1 MRQEKGLK
9 GAGKWVGLLA
19 LLLTISALAPA
30 LAATV
35 KKMPDFS
42 EDTVLGQSKIDSAS
56 LRGQVVLVNFWA
68 TWCPPCRK
76 EIPSLIE
83 MQEKYRAR
91 GFTILGISMDEGGR
105 KVVSKFLE
113 KLGVNYPVIIGD
125 TSLARGFGGVMGVP
139 ASFLVD
145 REGNVV
151 KRYDG
156 YVSEKVLSGE
166 IEQLLN

>member
-1 MRQEKGLK
+1 MRSGKWLISVGLK
-9 GAGKWVGLLA
+9 AGRQV
-19 LLLTISALAPA
+19 LLLLCLAALAVPA
-30 LAATV
+30 LAAQ
-35 KKMPDFS
+35 KMPDFS
-42 EDTVLGQSKIDSAS
+42 EETVLGQSKIDSGS
-56 LRGQVVLVNFWA
+56 LHGQVVLVNFWA

-76 EIPSLIE
+76 EIPFLMK
-83 MQEKYRAR
+83 MQEKYGSR
-91 GFTILGISMDEGGR
+91 GFTVLGISMDEGGR

-156 YVSEKVLSGE
+156 YVTEKVLSGE
-166 IEQLLN
+166 VEALLN